1 MMNPTHIF
9 AYFISGWLWLCG
21 SVLQAQNNNNK
32 PNTSK
37 TTAEKQEAKIS
48 KRKNDTYGLRA
59 GIDLKKFTQTIF
71 DKNYR
76 GFELVGDYRLTETL
90 YLAAELGNERKSIV
104 ENSLST
110 TTNGSYIKVGID
122 TNVYKNLVGIRN
134 LIFVGARYGIAN
146 FSQRLDSFSIATQNT
161 FFPSEIIDD
170 NSEQSGLNAHW
181 LEAIAG
187 IKVEVLQNVFL
198 GMSVSVQY
206 KLFDEKPKGFDNLY
220 IPGFGTTN
228 DFSNFSAGF
237 NYFISYYLPLY
248 KKKKVKS
255 SVDKNE
261 EVKE

>member
-9 AYFISGWLWLCG
+9 ACFISGWLWLCG
-21 SVLQAQNNNNK
+21 SVLHAQNTDNK

-37 TTAEKQEAKIS
+37 TTIEKEEIKTS

-59 GIDLKKFTQTIF
+59 GIDLKKITQTII
-71 DKNYR
+71 DKNYT
-76 GFELVGDYRLTETL
+76 GFEIVGDYRLTKKL
-90 YLAAELGNERKSIV
+90 YVATELGNEKNSIV

-110 TTNGSYIKVGID
+110 TTSGSYIKAGVDI
-122 TNVYKNLVGIRN
+122 NVYNNLVGIRN
-134 LIFVGARYGIAN
+134 LIYVGARYGFTN
-146 FSQRLDSFSIATQNT
+146 FSQSLDSFSIATENA
-161 FFPSEIIDD
+161 FFPSEII
-170 NSEQSGLNAHW
+170 NGNLKESGLNAHW
-181 LEAIAG
+181 LEAVAG

-237 NYFISYYLPLY
+237 NYFISYYLPLL
-248 KKKKVKS
+248 KKTKKPKS
-255 SVDKNE
+255 E
-261 EVKE
+261 EGTN